1 MHNQVED
8 KLFKI
13 LNYKCNL
20 SKKNKFRERECSNIL
35 HVAYSI
41 KLQEPYTKLKHIEL
55 ATIMLM
61 IMLIIIIM
69 IMMIIIIKKTKMILI
84 VIIAYLPF
92 CKRMQLLRFC

>member
-1 MHNQVED
+1 MHNQVEN

-20 SKKNKFRERECSNIL
+20 SKKNKFRERECSSIL

-41 KLQEPYTKLKHIEL
+41 KLQEPYIKLKHIEL

-61 IMLIIIIM
+61 IMLIM
-69 IMMIIIIKKTKMILI
+69 IMMIMIIKKTKMILI

>member
-1 MHNQVED
+1 MHNQVEN

-41 KLQEPYTKLKHIEL
+41 KLQEPYIKLKHIEL
-55 ATIMLM
+55 ATIILM
-61 IMLIIIIM
+61 IMLIM
-69 IMMIIIIKKTKMILI
+69 IMMIMIIKKTKMILI

>member
-1 MHNQVED
+1 MHNQVEN

-20 SKKNKFRERECSNIL
+20 SKKNKFRERECSSIL

-41 KLQEPYTKLKHIEL
+41 KLQEPYIKLKHIEL

-61 IMLIIIIM
+61 IMLIIIM
-69 IMMIIIIKKTKMILI
+69 IMMIIIIKKTKMVLI